1 MNTNRGRWRRAIA
14 LVGALGLMPGT
25 ASATGEPGS
34 LRTEMAQIARVTRGP
49 VGAAAVVVEGGH
61 IVALHGEQR
70 FPMQSVYKLPIA
82 MAVLHQVDS
91 GKLRLDQ
98 RVKIGPHD
106 MVPPSRGS
114 AIRDKYPNGT
124 EMTVSELLS
133 AMMGVSDG
141 TASDVLL
148 KMAGGPERVTASV
161 RGLGGRGI
169 VVATTEA
176 AMARGE
182 QVQYRNWATPDAMAE
197 LLRALQA
204 GKGLSAPSRR
214 LLLGLMTASKT
225 GPGRIKG
232 LLPAGTV
239 VAHKTGSSG
248 TVHGL
253 TRATND
259 VGLVTLPDGRHLAI
273 VVFVSDTKVDEATR
287 DAVIARIVRAAW
299 DDRATLE
306 GRR

>member
-1 MNTNRGRWRRAIA
+1 MNPDKNGSRRRCA
-14 LVGALGLMPGT
+14 LALTGILGVLGLPPT
-25 ASATGEPGS
+25 LAAEPPAR
-34 LRTEMAQIARVTRGP
+34 LQAEMSSISWATRGP
-49 VGAAAVVVEGGH
+49 VGAAVVVVEGGGS

-82 MAVLHQVDS
+82 MAVLRQVDL
-91 GKLRLDQ
+91 GKLRLNQ
-98 RVKIGPHD
+98 
-106 MVPPSRGS
+106 
-114 AIRDKYPNGT
+114 
-124 EMTVSELLS
+124 
-133 AMMGVSDG
+133 
-141 TASDVLL
+141 
-148 KMAGGPERVTASV
+148 RVTAYV

-182 QVQYRNWATPDAMAE
+182 QVQYRNWATPDAMVG
-197 LLRALQA
+197 LLRVLQE

-232 LLPAGTV
+232 LLPEGTI

-248 TVHGL
+248 TIHGL

-259 VGLVTLPDGRHLAI
+259 VGLVTLPDGKHLAV
-273 VVFVSDTKVDEATR
+273 VVFVSDTKAGDATR
-287 DAVIARIVRAAW
+287 DAVIAKIARAAW
-299 DDRATLE
+299 DDRASLE
-306 GRR
+306 GRH